1 MIEIRFTN
9 YFEKWLLKL
18 KDKKAIVAVR
28 SRVDLIQSG
37 DFGDCKDVGEKV
49 KELRIHYG
57 PGYRVYFTKQG
68 DRIVILLLGGDKGSQ
83 ARDIEKAKKIA
94 KELKK

>member
-1 MIEIRFTN
+1 MN
-9 YFEKWLLKL
+9 AL
-18 KDKKAIVAVR
+18 
-28 SRVDLIQSG
+28 
-37 DFGDCKDVGEKV
+37 GEKI
-49 KELRIHYG
+49 KELRVHYG

-94 KELKK
+94 KELKNE